1 MKHVRA
7 YVVVFFVVFSLM
19 AWTGCEESEG
29 GNRVNISTYNSSESH
44 NTGRNCMNCHRNGGE
59 GAGWFTF
66 AGTVY
71 KSDLQTTYPNTTVLL
86 YTVPGGGGD
95 VIKRIAVDTKGNF
108 YTTETINWGN
118 GLYVAVQSPNE
129 TRYMEEVLGSGACNM
144 CHGIGYPKISL
155 N

>member
-1 MKHVRA
+1 MMLKLTRVICLA
-7 YVVVFFVVFSLM
+7 FLLTLPVWF
-19 AWTGCEESEG
+19 GCEESEG
-29 GNRVNISTYNSSESH
+29 GNMVNISTYNSSNSH

-71 KSDLQTTYPNTTVLL
+71 KTDLQNTYPGTTVLL
-86 YTVPGGGGD
+86 YSAAGGGGD
-95 VIKRIAVDTKGNF
+95 VIKRIAVDVKGNF

-118 GLYVAVQSPNE
+118 GLYVGVESENE
-129 TRYMEEVLGSGACNM
+129 TRYMEQQLGSGACNM
-144 CHGIGYPKISL
+144 CHGVDFPKISL